1 MPALLV
7 NTTIS
12 VSPASPW
19 LLSSRPTT
27 TRRASSGTSSRHR
40 CRAQASGSGGGGSGT
55 KGDGYKPGGV
65 RGSWV
70 SDYDLYELLGVERSS
85 PQSEIKA
92 AYRRAARRWHP
103 DACPGGA
110 DRFMAPREAY
120 EVLSDPERRRG
131 YDIQLRCGGFGFGDA
146 GYRAARRAGF
156 ADWESQLAGL
166 QWRAA
171 ERRGRETWGSR
182 MRRAAA

>member
-1 MPALLV
+1 MS
-7 NTTIS
+7 S
-12 VSPASPW
+12 VCARPVGSGCYFAGARGQRRARVRVAAVAAVAAPASKA
-19 LLSSRPTT
+19 TM
-27 TRRASSGTSSRHR
+27 
-40 CRAQASGSGGGGSGT
+40 
-55 KGDGYKPGGV
+55 
-65 RGSWV
+65 
-70 SDYDLYELLGVERSS
+70 YEVLAVEETAG
-85 PQSEIKA
+85 PAEIKA
-92 AYRRAARRWHP
+92 AYRREARRWHP

-110 DRFMAPREAY
+110 DRFMAAREAY

>member
-1 MPALLV
+1 MS
-7 NTTIS
+7 S
-12 VSPASPW
+12 VCARPVGSGCYFAGARGQRRARVRVAAAAAVAAPASKA
-19 LLSSRPTT
+19 TM
-27 TRRASSGTSSRHR
+27 
-40 CRAQASGSGGGGSGT
+40 
-55 KGDGYKPGGV
+55 
-65 RGSWV
+65 
-70 SDYDLYELLGVERSS
+70 YEVLAVEETAG
-85 PQSEIKA
+85 PEEIKA

-110 DRFMAPREAY
+110 DRFMAAREAY

-156 ADWESQLAGL
+156 ADWEAQLAGL

-171 ERRGRETWGSR
+171 ERRGRAGGETWGSR

>member
-1 MPALLV
+1 MAWF
-7 NTTIS
+7 
-12 VSPASPW
+12 ASTAAVP
-19 LLSSRPTT
+19 SCGAGAR
-27 TRRASSGTSSRHR
+27 RVGRCVARASAVAMAPGTARTH
-40 CRAQASGSGGGGSGT
+40 
-55 KGDGYKPGGV
+55 
-65 RGSWV
+65 
-70 SDYDLYELLGVERSS
+70 YEVLGVGAGASRG
-85 PQSEIKA
+85 EIKA

-110 DRFMAPREAY
+110 DRFMAAREAY

-131 YDIQLRCGGFGFGDA
+131 YDIQLRCGGFGGAGDS

-156 ADWESQLAGL
+156 ADWEAQLAGL

-171 ERRGRETWGSR
+171 ERRGRAGGETWGSR

>member
-1 MPALLV
+1 MSLV
-7 NTTIS
+7 CARPMGS
-12 VSPASPW
+12 SCYFAGARGQRRARVRVAAAAAAAPASKA
-19 LLSSRPTT
+19 TM
-27 TRRASSGTSSRHR
+27 
-40 CRAQASGSGGGGSGT
+40 
-55 KGDGYKPGGV
+55 
-65 RGSWV
+65 
-70 SDYDLYELLGVERSS
+70 YEVLAVEETAG
-85 PQSEIKA
+85 PEEIKA

-110 DRFMAPREAY
+110 DRFMAAREAY

-156 ADWESQLAGL
+156 ADWEAQLAGL

>member
-1 MPALLV
+1 MSLV
-7 NTTIS
+7 CARPVGS
-12 VSPASPW
+12 SCYFAGARGQRRARVRVAAAAAAAPASKA
-19 LLSSRPTT
+19 TM
-27 TRRASSGTSSRHR
+27 
-40 CRAQASGSGGGGSGT
+40 
-55 KGDGYKPGGV
+55 
-65 RGSWV
+65 
-70 SDYDLYELLGVERSS
+70 YEVLAVEETAG
-85 PQSEIKA
+85 PEEIKA

-110 DRFMAPREAY
+110 DRFMAAREAY

-156 ADWESQLAGL
+156 ADWEAQLAGL

>member
-1 MPALLV
+1 MS
-7 NTTIS
+7 S
-12 VSPASPW
+12 VCARPVGSGCYFAGARGQRRARVRVAAAAAVAAPASKATMHEV
-19 LLSSRPTT
+19 L
-27 TRRASSGTSSRHR
+27 A
-40 CRAQASGSGGGGSGT
+40 
-55 KGDGYKPGGV
+55 
-65 RGSWV
+65 
-70 SDYDLYELLGVERSS
+70 VEETAG
-85 PQSEIKA
+85 PEEIKA

-110 DRFMAPREAY
+110 DRFMAAREAY

>member
-1 MPALLV
+1 VGSGCYFAGARGQRRARV
-7 NTTIS
+7 R
-12 VSPASPW
+12 VAAAAAVAAPASKA
-19 LLSSRPTT
+19 TM
-27 TRRASSGTSSRHR
+27 
-40 CRAQASGSGGGGSGT
+40 
-55 KGDGYKPGGV
+55 
-65 RGSWV
+65 
-70 SDYDLYELLGVERSS
+70 YEVLAVEETAG
-85 PQSEIKA
+85 PEEIKA

-110 DRFMAPREAY
+110 DRFMAAREAY

-156 ADWESQLAGL
+156 ADWEAQLAGL

>member
-1 MPALLV
+1 M
-7 NTTIS
+7 
-12 VSPASPW
+12 
-19 LLSSRPTT
+19 
-27 TRRASSGTSSRHR
+27 
-40 CRAQASGSGGGGSGT
+40 
-55 KGDGYKPGGV
+55 
-65 RGSWV
+65 
-70 SDYDLYELLGVERSS
+70 YEVVAVEETAG
-85 PQSEIKA
+85 PEEIKA

-110 DRFMAPREAY
+110 DRFMAAREAY